1 MNYAEACKILE
12 IEAGLSEAEISK
24 QFRKLAAK
32 YHPDINKDPEAIQK
46 SKQLSEAYQFLK
58 DYKPSPVNGV
68 GLDPNQWTGL
78 HDDIHLDFI
87 QNMFRNT
94 IRGQGP
100 KVYVGARPFKRRPQI
115 QVETTINFTESVL
128 GTVKKI
134 TLDRYGKC
142 DRCVGAGTLAGGECA
157 TCEGKGHHD
166 RRQGNMDVRISCW
179 VCRGAGKERVACE
192 SCKGTGVTQSQT
204 LTDIKIPPG
213 VVDGQILRLPGGGD
227 FIPELMSSEDAHLK
241 VTVIADDELKIQ
253 GTDVVSNISLSLLE
267 ALQGQTREVRTVLG
281 NREIHI
287 PPGSKHQEE
296 IVIAN
301 HGVGQVGNHLVKL
314 EVSYPEDLTGLINFL
329 QQCQYK

>member
-1 MNYAEACKILE
+1 
-12 IEAGLSEAEISK
+12 
-24 QFRKLAAK
+24 
-32 YHPDINKDPEAIQK
+32 
-46 SKQLSEAYQFLK
+46 
-58 DYKPSPVNGV
+58 
-68 GLDPNQWTGL
+68 
-78 HDDIHLDFI
+78 
-87 QNMFRNT
+87 
-94 IRGQGP
+94 
-100 KVYVGARPFKRRPQI
+100 
-115 QVETTINFTESVL
+115 
-128 GTVKKI
+128 
-134 TLDRYGKC
+134 
-142 DRCVGAGTLAGGECA
+142 
-157 TCEGKGHHD
+157 
-166 RRQGNMDVRISCW
+166 MDVRISCW